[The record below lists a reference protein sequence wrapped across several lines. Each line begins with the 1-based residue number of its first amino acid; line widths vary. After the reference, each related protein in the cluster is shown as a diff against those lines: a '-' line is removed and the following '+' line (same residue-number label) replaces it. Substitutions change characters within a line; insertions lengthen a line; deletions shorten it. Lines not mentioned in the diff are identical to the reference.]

1 MTKVIAI
8 TNQKGGIGKTT
19 TATTLATGLTRE
31 GYKALLLD
39 MDPQCNST
47 DTFRALVYNQATLYD
62 VLIKEDDINE
72 AIQHTEIGDIVAG
85 DPLLAGAEKSLSNLG
100 RELRLKEALEK
111 LNTEYDFIIIDTP
124 PHLGVLL
131 ANALS
136 AANSCIIPI
145 IPDRYSFQ
153 GLSELDKTIAD
164 VRKYFNKGLE
174 IDGLLLVKYDP
185 RRLLAKAA
193 MESLPEI
200 CEKLDTKVFDTYIR
214 ETEEVKKAQESRQS
228 LFTWAPDC
236 TAAKDYEAFIDEYM
250 RKFTLEE
257 AK

>member
-85 DPLLAGAEKSLSNLG
+85 DPLLAQAEKTLSNLG

-111 LNTEYDFIIIDTP
+111 LKTEYDFIIIDTP

-136 AANSCIIPI
+136 AANSCIIQLFRI
-145 IPDRYSFQ
+145 GIH
-153 GLSELDKTIAD
+153 
-164 VRKYFNKGLE
+164 
-174 IDGLLLVKYDP
+174 
-185 RRLLAKAA
+185 
-193 MESLPEI
+193 
-200 CEKLDTKVFDTYIR
+200 
-214 ETEEVKKAQESRQS
+214 SR
-228 LFTWAPDC
+228 A
-236 TAAKDYEAFIDEYM
+236 
-250 RKFTLEE
+250 
-257 AK
+257 